1 MCVHHDSQCEPGVY
15 TSQGHVRFLK
25 NLNST
30 FHCLFFF
37 KILCSTSVPSTK
49 CKLNCSYFI
58 HPLRFPLESIPFQV
72 PLLELGG
79 GKNSSE
85 KKLPFDK
92 YQICIN
98 NTTNMF
104 NRNIQKHLATIEHC
118 IFVWYIYLYY
128 IYTYI
133 NMFYILINPLTQN
146 LAQASQTSASFRVS
160 TNPFEKIF
168 FKMGSSSPK

>member
-1 MCVHHDSQCEPGVY
+1 MCVYHDSQCEPGVY

-49 CKLNCSYFI
+49 CKLNCNYFV

-104 NRNIQKHLATIEHC
+104 NRNIQKHLATIKTLYFCLVH
-118 IFVWYIYLYY
+118 ISTLYIYIHTY
-128 IYTYI
+128 IY
-133 NMFYILINPLTQN
+133 MFYILIK
-146 LAQASQTSASFRVS
+146 SSHSKS
-160 TNPFEKIF
+160 
-168 FKMGSSSPK
+168 GSSIPNLR